1 MRQFRALALARLAK
15 DAANVSKLGAESDR
29 RAGAPRQQKS
39 FGRKPY
45 ATDSPARRA
54 RRCRKLERGTARDRG
69 ADAGA
74 RSGLNIFRTLLN
86 HPLAAKAF
94 LVWGGY
100 ILSRKST
107 LRPREREIVILRT
120 GFLCRS
126 GYEWTQHVPIGRRAG
141 LTDDEI
147 ARIKLGAD
155 APGWSEP
162 DRALLRAIDHLHRE
176 QFITAPVWAE
186 LTRHFEERQRMDVV
200 FTAGQ
205 YTQVSM
211 MLNSFGVQ
219 LDEGQV
225 LDPDLKGV

>member
-1 MRQFRALALARLAK
+1 MRLTAPRVVPAAAESWSEEQRAIVEPMLARGP
-15 DAANVSKLGAESDR
+15 V
-29 RAGAPRQQKS
+29 
-39 FGRKPY
+39 
-45 ATDSPARRA
+45 
-54 RRCRKLERGTARDRG
+54 
-69 ADAGA
+69 
-74 RSGLNIFRTLLN
+74 LNIFRTLLN

-107 LRPREREIVILRT
+107 LPPREREIVILRT

-162 DRALLRAIDHLHRE
+162 DRALLRAIDDLHRRAVHHRAGVGG
-176 QFITAPVWAE
+176 TDAPLRGTPAHGRGVHGRPVHPGLDDAQQLWRSARRRSGAGSRSE
-186 LTRHFEERQRMDVV
+186 GGLT
-200 FTAGQ
+200 
-205 YTQVSM
+205 
-211 MLNSFGVQ
+211 
-219 LDEGQV
+219 
-225 LDPDLKGV
+225 